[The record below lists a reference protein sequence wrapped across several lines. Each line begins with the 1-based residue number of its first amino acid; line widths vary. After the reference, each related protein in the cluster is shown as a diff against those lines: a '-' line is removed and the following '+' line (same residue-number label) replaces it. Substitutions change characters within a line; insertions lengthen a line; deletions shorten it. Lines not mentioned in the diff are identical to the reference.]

1 MVIKIVWN
9 NFVKNFEKKI
19 IVNEKDLDGLDHVNN
34 LVYVKWAIDIAKNH
48 WENIATEKM
57 IKSYHWVL
65 LEHNIKYILPAY
77 LNDKILLKTYIDDTT
92 RIKSKRVVEFYNIRY
107 NKIIAISNTSWC
119 LINSRSKKIQRINDQ
134 ILNIFKTLNVF
145 VNLTLLP
152 QFFL

>member
-1 MVIKIVWN
+1 
-9 NFVKNFEKKI
+9 
-19 IVNEKDLDGLDHVNN
+19 
-34 LVYVKWAIDIAKNH
+34 
-48 WENIATEKM
+48 M

-65 LEHNIKYILPAY
+65 LEHNIKYILPSY

>member
-1 MVIKIVWN
+1 
-9 NFVKNFEKKI
+9 VKNFEKKI

-48 WENIATEKM
+48 WENISTEKM

-65 LEHNIKYILPAY
+65 LEHNIKYILPSY

-119 LINSRSKKIQRINDQ
+119 LINSKSKKIMRINDQ
-134 ILNIFKTLNVF
+134 ILNVFKTLNVF

>member
-1 MVIKIVWN
+1 MVIKIVQN

-19 IVNEKDLDGLDHVNN
+19 IVHEKDLDGLDHVNN

-65 LEHNIKYILPAY
+65 LEHNIKYILPSY
-77 LNDKILLKTYIDDTT
+77 LNDKILLKTYIDATT
-92 RIKSKRVVEFYNIRY
+92 IIKSKRVVEFYNIRY
-107 NKIIAISNTSWC
+107 NKII
-119 LINSRSKKIQRINDQ
+119 
-134 ILNIFKTLNVF
+134 NIFKTLNVF

>member
-1 MVIKIVWN
+1 M
-9 NFVKNFEKKI
+9 KNFEKKI

-48 WENIATEKM
+48 WENISTEKM

-65 LEHNIKYILPAY
+65 LEHNIKYILPSY

-119 LINSRSKKIQRINDQ
+119 LINSKSKKIMRINDQ
-134 ILNIFKTLNVF
+134 ILNVFKTLNVF

>member
-1 MVIKIVWN
+1 M
-9 NFVKNFEKKI
+9 KNFEKKI

-34 LVYVKWAIDIAKNH
+34 LVYVKWAIDIAKSH

-57 IKSYHWVL
+57 IKSYRWVL
-65 LEHNIKYILPAY
+65 LEHNIKYILPSY

-107 NKIIAISNTSWC
+107 NKIIAVSNTSWC
-119 LINSRSKKIQRINDQ
+119 LINSKSKKIQRINDQ
-134 ILNIFKTLNVF
+134 ILNVFKTLNVF